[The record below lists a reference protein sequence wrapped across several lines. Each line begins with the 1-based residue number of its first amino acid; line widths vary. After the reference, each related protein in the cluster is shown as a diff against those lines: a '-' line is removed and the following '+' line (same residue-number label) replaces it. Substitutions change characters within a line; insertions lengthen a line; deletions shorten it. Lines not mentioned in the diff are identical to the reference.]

1 MLLESIAIQW
11 NMPGFLG
18 QWAAFLARPDL
29 ILKKLLG
36 MDKMNNDGKDVDI
49 QTLSQAHYDV
59 FMEQVATKSIIQ
71 FQNRFIQ

>member
-1 MLLESIAIQW
+1 MWLESTTIQW

-36 MDKMNNDGKDVDI
+36 MDKRNNDGKDVDTQI
-49 QTLSQAHYDV
+49 LSQAHYDV
-59 FMEQVATKSIIQ
+59 YMEQVATKLVIQ